1 MLSTLHLLVD
11 RVLNFREI
19 IVTASVT
26 LHRNSR
32 RRRRHST
39 WVRGGGA
46 GGWLNV
52 LLVLILEKLSLLRL
66 VTDWIVRGRLG
77 AHKSNYKFN

>member
-32 RRRRHST
+32 RRST
-39 WVRGGGA
+39 WVRGG

>member
-32 RRRRHST
+32 ST